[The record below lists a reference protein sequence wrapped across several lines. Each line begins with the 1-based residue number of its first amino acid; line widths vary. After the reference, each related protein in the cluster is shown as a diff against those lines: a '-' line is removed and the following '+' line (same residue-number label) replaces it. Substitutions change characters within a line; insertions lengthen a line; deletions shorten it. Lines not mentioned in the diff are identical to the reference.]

1 MSTTEVTKGTLE
13 LSGTGTVDV
22 VPDIA
27 TLRLTIVSE
36 RKTAAEAVAANAK
49 DANAVIDRIL
59 ALGIPKED
67 LKTEG
72 LNLYPVYQTDPATNV
87 TTIVGQRASNTVA
100 VTAPVDLAGSVLDV
114 GVESGAD
121 ESSGLTFGI
130 RDASAC
136 RDKALEMAVAAAR
149 KDAELVSR
157 AMGVHLHGPKSVQV
171 TSGGG
176 PIRFDAVRFLAKS
189 ATPVL
194 GGSLS
199 VTASVQVVFEYGR

>member
-1 MSTTEVTKGTLE
+1 MSTQEVTKGTLE

-36 RKTAAEAVAANAK
+36 RKTAAEAVEANAK
-49 DANAVIDRIL
+49 DANAVVQRLL

-72 LNLYPVYQTDPATNV
+72 LNLFPVYQTDPATNA
-87 TTIVGQRASNTVA
+87 TTIVGHRATNTIA
-100 VTAPVDLAGSVLDV
+100 ATAPVDLAGRVLDV

-121 ESSGLTFGI
+121 ESSGLSFGI
-130 RDASAC
+130 RDDAAH
-136 RDKALEMAVAAAR
+136 RDRALELAVAAAR
-149 KDAELVSR
+149 KDAEIVSR
-157 AMGVHLHGPKSVQV
+157 AMGVHLLGPKSVQV

-176 PIRFDAVRFLAKS
+176 PIRVEPVRFLAKS

-199 VTASVQVVFEYGR
+199 VTASINVVFEYSR